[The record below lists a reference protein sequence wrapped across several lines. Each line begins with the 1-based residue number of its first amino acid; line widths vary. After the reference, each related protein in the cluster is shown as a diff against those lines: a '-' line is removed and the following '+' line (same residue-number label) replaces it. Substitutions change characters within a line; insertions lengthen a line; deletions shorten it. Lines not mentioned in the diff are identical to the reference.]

1 MGGQRAKAT
10 AQTVATDATR
20 VAVVTGGSSGIGRAC
35 ARALA
40 EAGCA
45 VYEFS
50 RRDVADVSPGV
61 IHRSVDIAQELQVRE
76 VISAIIDER
85 GCIDI
90 LVNNAG
96 FGISGALEMTNPAE
110 ARRQLDVNLFGMDA
124 VTRAVL
130 PHMRQAGAGRIVC
143 TSSIAGIVPIPFQGW
158 YSVSKA
164 AINAYVLALANEVR
178 PYGVTVAALMPGDI
192 ATGFTDA
199 RHKSEAGDG
208 DDAYAG
214 RIARSVAVMERDE
227 RGGMS
232 PDVAGCALA
241 RLALACK
248 SRPLV
253 ALGASYKAVA
263 MLEKLLP
270 KRLVNWLVYL
280 IYAK

>member
-10 AQTVATDATR
+10 ARVAADAAR

-45 VYEFS
+45 VYELS

-61 IHRSVDIAQELQVRE
+61 IHRSVDITQESQVSE
-76 VISAIIDER
+76 AISAIIDER
-85 GCIDI
+85 GRIDI

-96 FGISGALEMTNPAE
+96 FGISGALEMTDPAE

-130 PHMRQAGAGRIVC
+130 PHMRQAGTGRIVC

-178 PYGVTVAALMPGDI
+178 PYGVTVAALMPGDT

-199 RHKSEAGDG
+199 RRKSEAGDG

-232 PDVAGCALA
+232 PDVAGRALA
-241 RLALACK
+241 RLALARK

-253 ALGASYKAVA
+253 ALGASYKAVSL
-263 MLEKLLP
+263 LEKLLP